1 MIHITVMMLMNMLLI
16 GECAPVEALTLL
28 LAYPPNA
35 GRDMKHPPT
44 TLAKPKATI
53 SLLGLTC
60 IPFTPLF
67 GTPVRPLAATDDSKK
82 PRSAMI
88 NAVLNAARI
97 CSECLG

>member
-1 MIHITVMMLMNMLLI
+1 MIHVTVIMLMNMLLI
-16 GECAPVEALTLL
+16 GECAPVETLTLL
-28 LAYPPNA
+28 LAYPPNE

-67 GTPVRPLAATDDSKK
+67 AAPVIPLAATDDSKK
-82 PRSAMI
+82 PRIAMI
-88 NAVLNAARI
+88 KAVLNAPRI